1 MSNDKKDKGNF
12 IDYFLDNYES
22 VPEEYERIY
31 EKPKKSKTIIG
42 FIGSIVFLIA
52 LIPFASLSGLF
63 FILLIGDILAIA
75 FYGINLFTE
84 KGIKLPKT
92 VRVVHSNEEETTEE
106 VASEETISDLEKLG
120 NKDNEDKYKV
130 Q

>member
-1 MSNDKKDKGNF
+1 MSNNKNEKGNL

-22 VPEEYERIY
+22 VPEEYERVY
-31 EKPKKSKTIIG
+31 EKPKKSKSIIG
-42 FIGSIVFLIA
+42 FIASIVFLIA
-52 LIPFASLSGLF
+52 LIPFASLNSLF
-63 FILLIGDILAIA
+63 FILLIGDLLTIA

-92 VRVVHSNEEETTEE
+92 VKVERKIEEESNNENNEDEE
-106 VASEETISDLEKLG
+106 SGLENLG
-120 NKDNEDKYKV
+120 NKDMEDKYKV